1 MKRIVIECFVVLFV
15 LLLCALY
22 GAVTVRDAHQPQ
34 FSNETTR
41 TVFHEQKI
49 VVPKSEH
56 ESSTDSEELNTN
68 TPTNSGT
75 ESHGYSLSDRV
86 QRLFLWGVS
95 AIAEFVDGLIQI
107 FA

>member
-1 MKRIVIECFVVLFV
+1 MRRIVIECFVVLSV

-22 GAVTVRDAHQPQ
+22 GAVTVRDAQQPQ
-34 FSNETTR
+34 FSSETTS

-68 TPTNSGT
+68 KPINSGT
-75 ESHGYSLSDRV
+75 ESHSYSLSDRV
-86 QRLFLWGVS
+86 QRIFLWGVS